1 MLFSWP
7 EENIKR
13 AENLTFTFKLSYLY
27 SSLCICKGTTTLKR
41 SSNGHTDEKMQKQF
55 DRQTDQP
62 TDRLS
67 DGYTGRWTHKQTD
80 RLTNK
85 LYLVVN
91 QELLSR

>member
-27 SSLCICKGTTTLKR
+27 SSLCICKGTTTFKR

-55 DRQTDQP
+55 DRQTDRP
-62 TDRLS
+62 TDRQAV
-67 DGYTGRWTHKQTD
+67 RRID
-80 RLTNK
+80 RQIDTQVDRQADK
-85 LYLVVN
+85 
-91 QELLSR
+91 

>member
-27 SSLCICKGTTTLKR
+27 SSLCICKGTTTFKR

-55 DRQTDQP
+55 DRQTDRP
-62 TDRLS
+62 TDRQAVRRIDRQIDTQS
-67 DGYTGRWTHKQTD
+67 DRQADK
-80 RLTNK
+80 
-85 LYLVVN
+85 
-91 QELLSR
+91 

>member
-27 SSLCICKGTTTLKR
+27 SSLCICKGTTTFKR

-55 DRQTDQP
+55 DRQTDRP
-62 TDRLS
+62 TDRQAV
-67 DGYTGRWTHKQTD
+67 RRID
-80 RLTNK
+80 RQIDTQADRQADK
-85 LYLVVN
+85 
-91 QELLSR
+91 

>member
-27 SSLCICKGTTTLKR
+27 SSLCICKGTATFKR

-55 DRQTDQP
+55 DRQTDRP
-62 TDRLS
+62 TDRQAV
-67 DGYTGRWTHKQTD
+67 RRID
-80 RLTNK
+80 RQIDTQADRQADK
-85 LYLVVN
+85 
-91 QELLSR
+91 

>member
-27 SSLCICKGTTTLKR
+27 SSLCICKGTTTFKR

-55 DRQTDQP
+55 DRQTDRP
-62 TDRLS
+62 TDRQAV
-67 DGYTGRWTHKQTD
+67 RRID
-80 RLTNK
+80 RQINTQADRQADK
-85 LYLVVN
+85 
-91 QELLSR
+91 